1 MDVLPP
7 PGAALA
13 ATSYVHGYVTIQH
26 DRPRMYPHAAWADLR
41 HSRPTDSGVVGG
53 VPPGARRGA
62 ARAERRR
69 GVELYRWLPG
79 LLGVFNL

>member
-1 MDVLPP
+1 M
-7 PGAALA
+7 
-13 ATSYVHGYVTIQH
+13 YY
-26 DRPRMYPHAAWADLR
+26 PRRASRYELCAWLCDDTARSSANVSAIPHAAWADLR
-41 HSRPTDSGVVGG
+41 RSRPTDSGVVGG